1 MSIQKPYYIRR
12 LTQVLFVICML
23 FFIGKSKAQNKV
35 QKVYDSIVKLPLTN
49 KEKLAVFTTK
59 IIHTNYANKKAHA
72 DVCYLVVRF
81 CSKVDNTSA
90 IPFLKKEL
98 ALRKKYVAANKDLIS
113 RTYYNFAY
121 FYWFQED
128 YNKVLIYQDSLLS
141 YTKVKDKRCGKAYG
155 MMGNVYKKTG
165 DYQRALTHYGQAEK
179 ILKKLDAKR
188 NLLDVYIN
196 QLGLYVDQKIGVK
209 RKDFEALQQKITNL
223 MKHHKASEKQ
233 KLITLFNAGAMLYHY
248 KEYKTSLSYYN
259 KAMEIAEAFQDS
271 LKIAKI
277 YTNIALIKGKNDAL
291 PEALSLNDKAL
302 LFVGNNNDQK
312 STIYDN
318 LGDIYLHTK
327 QYEKALSHYNKA
339 INTLL
344 PFAWETNTQLPEY
357 EKIKKSPHQRI
368 LVDYLIDKL
377 NGWLDF
383 YEFSKNK
390 KYVLAA
396 EQTLELIDKVIDH
409 LYFESKEKTSK
420 LFWRKKGAKLYLNAV
435 KICFL
440 LNKPEKAFYYV
451 EKNKGIALLNTISE
465 FKAKQIA
472 KLPQAIMDKEFELHQ
487 KIKTLELELKHDLSN
502 DSLSTEYFTAKE
514 AYYKYM
520 HALEKEY
527 PMYSRYRTSLPI
539 LSANQIRNTLGE
551 NEIVVAYILGAEN
564 GYVLCVSQEN
574 VRMYQLNDLVALQ
587 TNINVFKAMYSKPFE
602 TAKDIVAYQN
612 AGYAIYKKIFPF
624 QSDATYQKSLK
635 ITVVPDGFLNSLPLE
650 ILPTTTQQS
659 LKESYLI
666 RNKEISY
673 QYSFSLNAQN
683 NANLNKNAA
692 KSTAFMLTKFQDSSL
707 MSLTVKPTKL
717 LEDVTHTNEKATKE
731 NFLKAYNEASEV
743 YISSH
748 AGKNNELPWLAMFDE
763 KIYPNDLYFLNN
775 PKELVVL
782 NACKTATGVFQ
793 EGEGVFSLTRA
804 FLNSGSKSVV
814 ATMWNLNEKAGMEIL
829 TNFRSNLS
837 QSQSKSEALRNAKL
851 SYLEKHK
858 NSSESSPYYWGAIT
872 LTGNTEPLPKTF
884 SYWWFIS
891 IGIIIAFGLIYTFWK
906 QQKGVK
912 ALLVSR
918 SS

>member
-12 LTQVLFVICML
+12 LTQVLLVICML
-23 FFIGKSKAQNKV
+23 FFIRKSNAQSRV
-35 QKVYDSIVKLPLTN
+35 QKVYDSIEKLSITN
-49 KEKLAVFTTK
+49 KEKIKAFTAK
-59 IIHTNYANKKAHA
+59 IIHTNYANKEAHA
-72 DVCYLVVRF
+72 NVCYLVVRF
-81 CSKVDNTSA
+81 CSKVDKASA
-90 IPFLKKEL
+90 IPFLEKEL
-98 ALRKKYVAANKDLIS
+98 TLRKKYVATNKDLIS
-113 RTYYNFAY
+113 RTYYNLGLFHS
-121 FYWFQED
+121 FQED
-128 YNKVLIYQDSLLS
+128 YNNTLSYLDSLFS
-141 YTKVKDKRCGKAYG
+141 SVSKEDKRCGKAYG
-155 MMGNVYKKTG
+155 IIARVYKNTG
-165 DYQRALTHYGQAEK
+165 DYQRALTHYAQAEK
-179 ILKKLDAKR
+179 LLKEFDIKR
-188 NLLDVYIN
+188 SLLNTYIS
-196 QLGLYVDQKIGVK
+196 QLGLYVEQRIGVE
-209 RKDFEALQQKITNL
+209 RKDFEALQQKIASLTKNY
-223 MKHHKASEKQ
+223 KASEEQ
-233 KLITLFNAGAMLYHY
+233 KLTMLFNAGAMLYHY
-248 KEYKTSLSYYN
+248 KEYDTSLNNYS
-259 KAMEIAEAFQDS
+259 KAMEIAEALQDS
-271 LKIAKI
+271 LRIAKI
-277 YTNIALIKGKNDAL
+277 YTNTALIKGKNDAL
-291 PEALSLNDKAL
+291 SEAVLLNDKAF

-327 QYEKALSHYNKA
+327 QYKKALSHYNKA

-344 PFAWETNTQLPEY
+344 PFEWETNTNLPEY
-357 EKIKKSPHQRI
+357 EKIKNSPHQRI
-368 LVDYLIDKL
+368 LVDYLVDKL

-383 YEFSKNK
+383 YEFTKNK

-435 KICFL
+435 KVCFL

-451 EKNKGIALLNTISE
+451 EKNKGIVLLNTISE
-465 FKAKQIA
+465 FKAKQVA
-472 KLPQAIMDKEFELHQ
+472 KLPQTIMDKEFELH
-487 KIKTLELELKHDLSN
+487 KKVKTLELELKYDLSN

-539 LSANQIRNTLGE
+539 LSANQIRNTLGK
-551 NEIVVAYILGAEN
+551 NEIVIAYILGAEN

-574 VRMYQLNDLVALQ
+574 VSMYQLNDLVALQ
-587 TNINVFKAMYSKPFE
+587 TKINMFKAMYSKPFE
-602 TAKDIVAYQN
+602 TAQNITDYQN

-635 ITVVPDGFLNSLPLE
+635 ITVIPDGFLNSLPLE

-659 LKESYLI
+659 LEESYLI

-683 NANLNKNAA
+683 DANLKKNVA

-707 MSLTVKPTKL
+707 MSLTVKPTEL
-717 LEDVTHTNEKATKE
+717 FEDVTHTNEKATKE

-782 NACKTATGVFQ
+782 NACKTATGIFQ

-814 ATMWNLNEKAGMEIL
+814 ATMWNLNETAGMEIL

-872 LTGNTEPLPKTF
+872 LTGNTEALPKTF

-891 IGIIIAFGLIYTFWK
+891 IGIIIVFGLTYIFWK
-906 QQKGVK
+906 QQKK
-912 ALLVSR
+912 RKSA
-918 SS
+918 SSK